1 MLRVSIDALVDPAAL
16 STCAKKITN
25 GATEPHVRTGPAK
38 KETPRSNVEPS
49 NRTCS
54 HARLRAYLG
63 ISGMNGNEGYWGG
76 GISTISQNFPKFPV
90 ESSISQTSPK
100 ETEVGSREEGSR
112 AWWRGWARGMVCV
125 SARVLQ
131 RVNGTYS
138 MSLLLGNIL
147 CTSY

>member
-38 KETPRSNVEPS
+38 KETPRSTVEPS

-100 ETEVGSREEGSR
+100 ENRSWIAGGGLARVVAGVGS
-112 AWWRGWARGMVCV
+112 GMVCV
-125 SARVLQ
+125 
-131 RVNGTYS
+131 
-138 MSLLLGNIL
+138 
-147 CTSY
+147 